1 MRVYGRNV
9 VKGLLDKKIKIK
21 KVMLQNNFHDEI
33 VKELKKKNIRIEYL
47 EKDELDEMEFGHQGI
62 IAEINDY
69 EYGDINDVKEGKVV
83 ILDHLED
90 PHNLGAIIRTCEAA
104 GIKNIII
111 PKDRSVKVT
120 GVTYKTSA
128 GAILNTNI
136 ILVSNI
142 VNAINTL
149 KKNGFWI
156 VATDMEGEDYRKID
170 YSGNIGIVIG
180 NEGKGITDLALKNS
194 DFVASIPMNGEI
206 NSLNASVAAAII
218 IYEAMRSEI

>member
-9 VKGLLDKKIKIK
+9 VKGLIDNNIFIK
-21 KVMLQNNFHDEI
+21 KAFVQNSFNDEI
-33 VKELKKKNIRIEYL
+33 LNELKRKNIKIEYL
-47 EKDELDEMEFGHQGI
+47 EKEELDEMEFGHQGI
-62 IAEINDY
+62 IVEVKDY
-69 EYGDINDVKEGKVV
+69 EYGDINDVTDGKVV

-90 PHNLGAIIRTCEAA
+90 SHNLGAIIRTCEAA

-111 PKDRSVKVT
+111 PKNRSVRVT

-142 VNAINTL
+142 VNSIKKL
-149 KKNGFWI
+149 KDNGFWI
-156 VATDMEGEDYRKID
+156 VGTDMEGTDYREID
-170 YSGNIGIVIG
+170 YSGKIGLIIG
-180 NEGKGITDLALKNS
+180 GEGKGISDLALKNC
-194 DFVASIPMNGEI
+194 DFVAKIPMNGEI

-218 IYEAMRSEI
+218 IYEAMRSEL

>member
-9 VKGLLDKKIKIK
+9 VKSLLEKNIEIKKIYVLESFRDELLSELQAKKIKIE
-21 KVMLQNNFHDEI
+21 FTD
-33 VKELKKKNIRIEYL
+33 KEK
-47 EKDELDEMEFGHQGI
+47 LDEMEFGHQGI
-62 IAEINDY
+62 IAEIGDY
-69 EYGDINDVKEGKVV
+69 EYGNIYDVTDGKVV

-120 GVTYKTSA
+120 GTTYKTSA
-128 GAILNTNI
+128 GAILNVNI

-142 VNAINTL
+142 VNAIKML

-156 VATDMEGEDYRKID
+156 VGTDMEGTDYRKID
-170 YSGNIGIVIG
+170 YSGKIGLIIG
-180 NEGKGITDLALKNS
+180 SEGKGISDLALKNS
-194 DFVASIPMNGEI
+194 DFVAKIPMNGEI

-218 IYEAMRSEI
+218 IYEAMRSEL